1 MWQQLRYSLYAPLYD
16 RVVRRFEAAR
26 QRSIQGAHLQA
37 EDNILLVGAGTGLDL
52 DYLPVGTSV
61 MATDINPTMLRYL
74 QRRATALSLAVTTG
88 VMDGRRLAF
97 PSNTYDVV
105 ILHLVLAVMP
115 DPELG
120 IREAV
125 RVLQPGG
132 TLIIFDK
139 FLPPTDRPS
148 LLRRVANQVI
158 ATLATD
164 INRRVEPLLALV
176 PVEVT
181 SDVVALRVA
190 GVAYRILYASKRHTP
205 L

>member
-16 RVVRRFEAAR
+16 RAVRRFEAAR
-26 QRSIQGAHLQA
+26 QNSIQGANLQA
-37 EDNILLVGAGTGLDL
+37 GQKVLLVGAGTGLDL
-52 DYLPVGTSV
+52 EYLPANSFIT
-61 MATDINPTMLRYL
+61 ATDINPTMLRYL
-74 QRRATALSLAVTTG
+74 QRRANTLPLAVTTG
-88 VMDGRRLAF
+88 VMDGCRLAL
-97 PSNTYDVV
+97 PSSIYDVI

-115 DPELG
+115 EPELG
-120 IREAV
+120 IQEAV
-125 RVLQPGG
+125 RVLKPGG
-132 TLIIFDK
+132 KLIIFDK

-190 GVAYRILYASKRHTP
+190 GVAYRILYASKRQP
-205 L
+205 LP